1 MRRVLKQK
9 RSNLRSEPE
18 ERADPLPDGL
28 GTDVLVIE
36 VDGLLD
42 RIDELID

>member
-1 MRRVLKQK
+1 MRRVLKQE
-9 RSNLRSEPE
+9 RSKLRSEPE
-18 ERADPLPDGL
+18 KGADPLPAGF
-28 GTDVLVIE
+28 GTEALVVE